1 MDTFYDENGGSV
13 KLAFSSGSFSKQANH
28 VFVICRYHD
37 QWLLTKHKIRGWEF
51 PGGKR
56 EQGETLEETAIRE
69 VKEETGAQIESLQFI
84 GEYEVTNKG
93 DSFVKAIYFAEI
105 EILIGK
111 EDYLETNG
119 PVLIGGDLL
128 TQRFQETYS
137 FIMKD
142 KVVEKALERMMLAQG
157 NGIN

>member
-13 KLAFSSGSFSKQANH
+13 KLSFVSDSFSKQVNH
-28 VFVICRYHD
+28 VFVICRYRD
-37 QWLLTKHKIRGWEF
+37 QWLLTNHKIRGLEF

-56 EQGETLEETAIRE
+56 EHGETLEETAIRE
-69 VKEETGAQIESLQFI
+69 VEEETGAQIKSLQFI
-84 GEYEVTNKG
+84 GEYEVINKV

-105 EILIGK
+105 EILMAK
-111 EDYLETNG
+111 RDYLETNG
-119 PVLIGGDLL
+119 PVLISGDLL

-142 KVVEKALERMMLAQG
+142 KVVEKTLEKIMLLQG
-157 NGIN
+157 SGVN